1 MGSTRRPQSCN
12 LCNVGVVLQ
21 NEVISQQLSV
31 IFTQCYGP
39 FPIPKLTEIKKKQTS
54 RLGKRDAVKNSPPRA
69 SCVKGSRVTRQRQ
82 QGESQRGKPQEACC
96 FKAGGGFVSCFGEVG
111 GHMSITVI

>member
-1 MGSTRRPQSCN
+1 MCWGDINTHICIYFVSLQNHIIIHLHNILSQIAHGKQRPQNPN
-12 LCNVGVVLQ
+12 LLVSVLTPVGVCVQ

-54 RLGKRDAVKNSPPRA
+54 RLGKRA
-69 SCVKGSRVTRQRQ
+69 S
-82 QGESQRGKPQEACC
+82 
-96 FKAGGGFVSCFGEVG
+96 
-111 GHMSITVI
+111 

>member
-1 MGSTRRPQSCN
+1 MFSPTGRLLPGAFACDFSPAGFEAETCVIR
-12 LCNVGVVLQ
+12 VVCLQ

-54 RLGKRDAVKNSPPRA
+54 RLGESETLSTSARRGT
-69 SCVKGSRVTRQRQ
+69 GS
-82 QGESQRGKPQEACC
+82 E
-96 FKAGGGFVSCFGEVG
+96 EVIF
-111 GHMSITVI
+111 SL